1 MHVTAEA
8 GPRPHPTTTLRR
20 DASMRALVVDDTPEQ
35 RMALE
40 SLLQSQGFEVHTAS
54 DGEAAVEVAEEVAPT
69 LVLLDVGLPGIDGT
83 EVCRRLRLFS
93 DAYVV
98 MVTSRDDEIDK
109 VVGLAVGADD
119 YLTKPYSGREL
130 LARVA
135 AMLRR
140 PRRTDDRAAPA
151 EAPDPEERMVRGH
164 LVIDPAAREVRCEGD
179 EVHLTR
185 IEFDLLLAL
194 ATRPSM
200 VFTRA
205 QLIEQVWGP
214 TWYGDEHV
222 VDVHI
227 KNLRRKVDRAGRP
240 GVVKTVRGVGYRFDA
255 GTIG

>member
-1 MHVTAEA
+1 MQDV
-8 GPRPHPTTTLRR
+8 PL
-20 DASMRALVVDDTPEQ
+20 RALVVDDTAEQ

-40 SLLQSQGFEVHTAS
+40 SLLQRQGFDVHTAA
-54 DGEAAVEVAEEVAPT
+54 DGETAVAVAEELAPA
-69 LVLLDVGLPGIDGT
+69 LVLLDVGLPGMDGT

-98 MVTSRDDEIDK
+98 MVTSRDEEIDK

-130 LARVA
+130 VARVG

-140 PRRTDDRAAPA
+140 PRHTGDAPSGADDPT
-151 EAPDPEERMVRGH
+151 PDERLARGH
-164 LVIDPAAREVRCEGD
+164 LVIDPAAREVRCDGE

-185 IEFDLLLAL
+185 LEFDLLLTL
-194 ATRPSM
+194 ANRPSM
-200 VFTRA
+200 VFTRP
-205 QLIEQVWGP
+205 QLIEQVWGAG
-214 TWYGDEHV
+214 WYGDEHV

-227 KNLRRKVDRAGRP
+227 KNLRRKVDRAGMP

>member
-1 MHVTAEA
+1 M
-8 GPRPHPTTTLRR
+8 PTVQ
-20 DASMRALVVDDTPEQ
+20 DAPLRALVVDDTAEQ
-35 RMALE
+35 RIALE
-40 SLLQSQGFEVHTAS
+40 SLLQRQGFDVHTVG
-54 DGEAAVEVAEEVAPT
+54 DGETAVAMAEELAPT
-69 LVLLDVGLPGIDGT
+69 LVLLDVGLPGMDGT

-98 MVTSRDDEIDK
+98 MVTSRDEEIDK

-130 LARVA
+130 VARVG

-140 PRRTDDRAAPA
+140 PRRSVEVTAAVESPPADDRLT
-151 EAPDPEERMVRGH
+151 RGH
-164 LVIDPAAREVRCEGD
+164 LVIDPAAREVRCDGE

-185 IEFDLLLAL
+185 LEFDLLATLAG
-194 ATRPSM
+194 RPSM
-200 VFTRA
+200 VFTRG

-214 TWYGDEHV
+214 GWYGDEHV

-227 KNLRRKVDRAGRP
+227 KNLRRKVDRPGQP

-255 GTIG
+255 GSTG

>member
-1 MHVTAEA
+1 M
-8 GPRPHPTTTLRR
+8 PTLQ
-20 DASMRALVVDDTPEQ
+20 DAPLRALVVDDTAEQ
-35 RMALE
+35 RLALE
-40 SLLQSQGFEVHTAS
+40 SLLERQGFDVHTAG
-54 DGEAAVEVAEEVAPT
+54 DGEAAVAMAEELAPT
-69 LVLLDVGLPGIDGT
+69 LVLLDVGLPGMDGT

-130 LARVA
+130 VARVG

-140 PRRTDDRAAPA
+140 PRRAGEVATSLDSEAA
-151 EAPDPEERMVRGH
+151 DERLARGH
-164 LVIDPAAREVRCEGD
+164 LVIDPAAREVRSDGE

-185 IEFDLLLAL
+185 LEFDLLLTL
-194 ATRPSM
+194 ATRPAM
-200 VFTRA
+200 VFTRG
-205 QLIEQVWGP
+205 QLIEQVWGVG
-214 TWYGDEHV
+214 WYGDEHV

-227 KNLRRKVDRAGRP
+227 KNLRRKVDRADRP